1 MQGRQ
6 DFRNFAAVWRHGFAI
21 AILWIFLNYTGMC
34 WQINPVYAVMHMI
47 YGIGLVY
54 LVTKGKFKGTWL
66 MIMAAYCLNALWLG
80 IMILQ
85 MVARTR
91 FSAPKTI
98 NHPWEMM
105 TLYIGILLMGTS
117 TIVNSGVLVKTLANR
132 LKKG

>member
-6 DFRNFAAVWRHGFAI
+6 DFRNFVAVWRHGFAI

-66 MIMAAYCLNALWLG
+66 MIIGLLLE
-80 IMILQ
+80 
-85 MVARTR
+85 RTLVR
-91 FSAPKTI
+91 HHDSSDGCTDAFLCTQNDQPPLS
-98 NHPWEMM
+98 MR
-105 TLYIGILLMGTS
+105 LL
-117 TIVNSGVLVKTLANR
+117 
-132 LKKG
+132 